1 MELKRL
7 AFAIL
12 RLAGLLF
19 SVTLVAFLLVEFS
32 PMDPIAQ
39 YINDLQ
45 GISDEQIAQIAA
57 LWGQDQPWWQRYF
70 GWLGG
75 LLTGDMGTS
84 YIYRRDVADILA
96 YAVSNSLILMAVSWV
111 LSAVIGYGLGVL
123 AGARKGGILDRIIVA
138 STYLLTSTPT
148 FVVGLVLIMIFA
160 VYLGWVPIGMSQ
172 PLGMLSDEVTF
183 ADRFRHAL
191 MPAITVALVGISS
204 VTLHTRQ
211 AMVAF
216 MDSDVVRFARS
227 RGMSTA
233 TIVWRQGIRNT
244 IVPAIMLQFT
254 TLSSLVGGSVLA
266 ETVFSYHG
274 LGSTIT
280 QAGLNGDVPLLLGA
294 VVITAV
300 VVFVGNLLADII
312 AVALEPR
319 MKKSKQA
326 REKHGKEP
334 GDALNAVPA
343 SAHP

>member
-7 AFAIL
+7 ALTIIW
-12 RLAGLLF
+12 LAGLLL

-32 PMDPIAQ
+32 PLDPIAQ

-57 LWGQDQPWWQRYF
+57 LWGQDLPWWQRYF

-96 YAVSNSLILMAVSWV
+96 HAVGNSLILMTIAWV
-111 LSAVIGYGLGVL
+111 LSAVLGYSLGVV
-123 AGARKGGILDRIIVA
+123 AGARRGGLFDRIIVA
-138 STYLLTSTPT
+138 VTYLLSSTPT
-148 FVVGLVLIMIFA
+148 FVVGLVLIMIFG
-160 VYLGWVPIGMSQ
+160 VYLGWVPVGMSQ

-183 ADRFRHAL
+183 TDRLNHAV

-216 MDSDVVRFARS
+216 MDSDIVRFARS
-227 RGMSTA
+227 RGMT
-233 TIVWRQGIRNT
+233 TGQIVRRQGIRNT
-244 IVPAIMLQFT
+244 IIPAVMLQFT

-280 QAGLNGDVPLLLGA
+280 QAGLNGDIPLLLGA
-294 VVITAV
+294 VVITSV
-300 VVFVGNLLADII
+300 VVFVGNLLADTI

-319 MKKSKQA
+319 INRSKQA
-326 REKHGKEP
+326 QEKEDHHAY
-334 GDALNAVPA
+334 DHVP
-343 SAHP
+343 SAAHTE

>member
-7 AFAIL
+7 ALSII
-12 RLAGLLF
+12 RLAGLLL

-32 PMDPIAQ
+32 PLDPIAE

-75 LLTGDMGTS
+75 LITGDMGTS
-84 YIYRRDVADILA
+84 YMYRRDVADILA
-96 YAVSNSLILMAVSWV
+96 YAVGNSLILMTVAWS
-111 LSAVIGYGLGVL
+111 LSAVIGYGLGVVS
-123 AGARKGGILDRIIVA
+123 GARRGGILDRIIVA
-138 STYLLTSTPT
+138 VTYLLTSTPT
-148 FVVGLVLIMIFA
+148 FVVGLVLIMIFG
-160 VYLGWVPIGMSQ
+160 VYLGWVPVGMSQ

-183 ADRFRHAL
+183 TDRLQHAV

-216 MDSDVVRFARS
+216 MDSDIVRFARS
-227 RGMSTA
+227 RGMSTSQ
-233 TIVWRQGIRNT
+233 IVWRQGIRNT
-244 IVPAIMLQFT
+244 IIPAIMLQFT

-274 LGSTIT
+274 LGSIIT
-280 QAGLNGDVPLLLGA
+280 QAGLNGDIPLLLGA
-294 VVITAV
+294 VAITSV
-300 VVFVGNLLADII
+300 VVFAGNLLADAI

-319 MKKSKQA
+319 IHSSKQA
-326 REKHGKEP
+326 QVKEDR
-334 GDALNAVPA
+334 DAFDPVSAT
-343 SAHP
+343 AHPQ